1 MIGWLRGRIHRKS
14 LPTIVLDVQGVGYE
28 LDVPLRTYEDL
39 PAEGADVELEVL
51 TVFRGEELE
60 LYGFSSLTERTLFK
74 VLIGISG
81 IGPRLALSMVSS
93 LTAEELH
100 EAIRT
105 GSTAPLERVPG
116 IGRKTAQRLLVELTD
131 RLPRVTVDAAPS
143 VDTGASPGPAGG
155 LEADALSALVNLG
168 YRESDAREAVRGA
181 LADHGT
187 GPELG
192 SVIRDA
198 LRRLAR

>member
-1 MIGWLRGRIHRKS
+1 MIGWLRGRVLRKS
-14 LPTIVLDVQGVGYE
+14 LPTVIVDVSGVGYE

-39 PAEGADVELEVL
+39 PPEGETAELEVL

-81 IGPRLALSMVSS
+81 IGPRLGLSMVSS
-93 LTAEELH
+93 LTAEELQ

-131 RLPRVTVDAAPS
+131 RLPSFGAEQAVGDVAGPAA
-143 VDTGASPGPAGG
+143 TGASGIEG
-155 LEADALSALVNLG
+155 DALSALVNLG
-168 YRESDAREAVRGA
+168 YREVDAREAVRRA
-181 LADHGT
+181 LAAQEE
-187 GPELG
+187 PELG
-192 SVIRDA
+192 QVIREA

>member
-1 MIGWLRGRIHRKS
+1 
-14 LPTIVLDVQGVGYE
+14 
-28 LDVPLRTYEDL
+28 
-39 PAEGADVELEVL
+39 VL

-81 IGPRLALSMVSS
+81 IGPRLGLSMVSS
-93 LTAEELH
+93 LTAEELQ

-105 GSTAPLERVPG
+105 GSTGPLERVPG

-131 RLPRVTVDAAPS
+131 RLPQLHAERGTKVGAGPTVGGS
-143 VDTGASPGPAGG
+143 SG
-155 LEADALSALVNLG
+155 LERDALSALVNLG
-168 YRESDAREAVRGA
+168 YREADAREAVRRA
-181 LADHGT
+181 LAEQEAPD
-187 GPELG
+187 LG
-192 SVIRDA
+192 QVIREA